1 MNTHAQQSAGA
12 GRAGGPGCARRV
24 WGPSRGGRGM
34 EKENAPQG
42 KNPTCLQ
49 RRTKLSDTPPRPR
62 LNLAPRSSGAGASP
76 APRFASPPPPPAP
89 RSMLVRWPR
98 DPAQLRAALRASRG
112 NIERGA
118 GGGGG
123 EATLNGGRGGNTGWR
138 GVSDSF
144 VRRCIVLANI
154 PSCTP
159 QKQKKKTRTSPTRSD
174 APAARAVPPAPPR
187 LARKPHAIGYL
198 TFARFSRC
206 DVRPCVL
213 PDVPLR
219 TPLPGTVN
227 SQHSM
232 KK

>member
-1 MNTHAQQSAGA
+1 MLLRGKTRHAY
-12 GRAGGPGCARRV
+12 
-24 WGPSRGGRGM
+24 
-34 EKENAPQG
+34 K
-42 KNPTCLQ
+42 
-49 RRTKLSDTPPRPR
+49 
-62 LNLAPRSSGAGASP
+62 
-76 APRFASPPPPPAP
+76 
-89 RSMLVRWPR
+89 
-98 DPAQLRAALRASRG
+98 
-112 NIERGA
+112 
-118 GGGGG
+118 
-123 EATLNGGRGGNTGWR
+123 
-138 GVSDSF
+138 
-144 VRRCIVLANI
+144 VLANI

-206 DVRPCVL
+206 DVRPYVL